1 VFQCRHRDRRV
12 SVCLTN
18 GKMTSAEQMRFRGR
32 SMTSLPI
39 ADTTKDQGVAWMLML
54 WPTLSEHRQP
64 YLFPLHVFHASSH
77 TGQHTHHLGSCAS
90 RPGLHNKHKSRWPS
104 QLSHGA
110 VIPGDGA
117 KFKPKRCPHKRNDRR
132 HRELISPLRGAIA
145 HHSYQPEAPQVQQNP
160 TPSNATPQP

>member
-39 ADTTKDQGVAWMLML
+39 ADMTKDQGVAWMLML

-64 YLFPLHVFHASSH
+64 YLFPLHVYHASSH
-77 TGQHTHHLGSCAS
+77 TGQYTRHLGSSAS

-117 KFKPKRCPHKRNDRR
+117 KFKPKRCPHTHSCSAPKAKRPKTPRAHISSPRGNSTS
-132 HRELISPLRGAIA
+132 LIPA
-145 HHSYQPEAPQVQQNP
+145 
-160 TPSNATPQP
+160 